1 MAVGCTVSA
10 WTLTCIGEHL
20 VLHDHLVGVQSLRVH
35 VIICILVGEVK
46 QHLEGIRTAN
56 RSSPVS
62 LRVWERIRILSIPPS
77 TLFGAIP

>member
-10 WTLTCIGEHL
+10 WTLTCIGEH
-20 VLHDHLVGVQSLRVH
+20 GVQSLRVH